1 MSYNVSYFGIVILA
15 AGSSSRM
22 GKPKQL
28 LAFEGTTLLNRVMSL
43 ACQSSDNPVI
53 VVLGANAD
61 VIKEN
66 LTVSRAEVI
75 VNEGWEE
82 GMASS
87 LRKGLVEMNERY
99 PEVDGVMILVGDQP
113 YLNKQ
118 YIQQLLEAQN
128 KSGLPIAACSYK
140 GIIGTPVLFH
150 KSVFPELMAL
160 QGDVGAKK
168 IIQNRKQDV
177 VTVLFDK
184 GIVDIDTPDDYDKLL
199 NENLNL

>member
-1 MSYNVSYFGIVILA
+1 MSYNISYFGIIILA

-28 LAFEGTTLLNRVMSL
+28 LAFEGTTLLSRVVSL
-43 ACQSSDNPVI
+43 ACQSRDNPVI

-87 LRKGLVEMNERY
+87 LRKGLTVMNEKHS
-99 PEVDGVMILVGDQP
+99 EVDGVLILVGDQP
-113 YLNKQ
+113 YLNNQ
-118 YIQQLLEAQN
+118 HIEQLLEAQN
-128 KSGLPIAACSYK
+128 KSEFPVAACSYA

-150 KSVFPELMAL
+150 KSVFSELMAL
-160 QGDVGAKK
+160 QGDVGAKR

>member
-1 MSYNVSYFGIVILA
+1 MSYTISYFGIIILA

-28 LAFEGTTLLNRVMSL
+28 LAFEGTTLLSRVVSL
-43 ACQSSDNPVI
+43 ACQSGDNPVI

-61 VIKEN
+61 VIKQN
-66 LTVSRAEVI
+66 LTVSRAEVV

-87 LRKGLVEMNERY
+87 LRKGLAVMNEKHS
-99 PEVDGVMILVGDQP
+99 EVDGVLILVGDQP
-113 YLNKQ
+113 YLNNQHIK
-118 YIQQLLEAQN
+118 QLLEAQN
-128 KSGLPIAACSYK
+128 KSGVPITACSYTE
-140 GIIGTPVLFH
+140 IIGTPVLFH

-160 QGDVGAKK
+160 QGDVGAKR

-177 VTVLFDK
+177 VTVPFEK

-199 NENLNL
+199 NKNLNL

>member
-1 MSYNVSYFGIVILA
+1 MSYTISYFGIIILA

-87 LRKGLVEMNERY
+87 LRKGLAVMNEKH
-99 PEVDGVMILVGDQP
+99 PEVDGVLILVGDQP
-113 YLNKQ
+113 YLNNQ
-118 YIQQLLEAQN
+118 HIEQLLEAQN
-128 KSGLPIAACSYK
+128 KSGLPIAACSYA
-140 GIIGTPVLFH
+140 GIMGTPALFY
-150 KSVFPELMAL
+150 KTIFPELML
-160 QGDVGAKK
+160 LEGDIGAKK
-168 IIQNRKQDV
+168 IIEKRTQNIPKM
-177 VTVLFDK
+177 L
-184 GIVDIDTPDDYDKLL
+184 
-199 NENLNL
+199 

>member
-1 MSYNVSYFGIVILA
+1 MSYTISYFGIIILA

-28 LAFEGTTLLNRVMSL
+28 LAFEGTTLLSRVVSL
-43 ACQSSDNPVI
+43 ACQSGDNPVV

-61 VIKEN
+61 VIKKN
-66 LTVSRAEVI
+66 LTVSRAEVV

-87 LRKGLVEMNERY
+87 LRKGLAAMNEKH
-99 PEVDGVMILVGDQP
+99 PEVDGVLILVGDQP
-113 YLNKQ
+113 YLNNQ
-118 YIQQLLEAQN
+118 YIKQLLEAQI
-128 KSGLPIAACSYK
+128 KSGLPIAACSYS

-150 KSVFPELMAL
+150 KSIFLELMAL
-160 QGDVGAKK
+160 QGDVGAKR

>member
-1 MSYNVSYFGIVILA
+1 MSYTISYFGIIILA

-28 LAFEGTTLLNRVMSL
+28 LAFEGTTLLSRVVSL
-43 ACQSSDNPVI
+43 ACQSGDNPVV

-61 VIKEN
+61 VIKKN
-66 LTVSRAEVI
+66 LTVSRAEVV

-87 LRKGLVEMNERY
+87 LRKGLAAMNEKH
-99 PEVDGVMILVGDQP
+99 PEVDGVLILVGDQP
-113 YLNKQ
+113 YLNNQHIK
-118 YIQQLLEAQN
+118 QLLEAQI
-128 KSGLPIAACSYK
+128 KSGLPIAACSYS

-150 KSVFPELMAL
+150 KSIFLELMAL
-160 QGDVGAKK
+160 QGDVGAKR

>member
-15 AGSSSRM
+15 AGSSRRM

-43 ACQSSDNPVI
+43 ACQSSDNPII

-128 KSGLPIAACSYK
+128 KSGLPIAACSYE

-184 GIVDIDTPDDYDKLL
+184 GIVDIDTPEDYENLL
-199 NENLNL
+199 NDNLNK